1 MFRLLQISDTHLAHD
16 NGIFEDNF
24 DAARRMAASLEA
36 DLVVNTGDMSLDG
49 SEREADLLH
58 AAKRHREI
66 DREVLTIPGNHDV
79 GETHGLG
86 NSAQAIDEVKL
97 ARYRDHFG
105 PDWWVRDVNSSWR
118 LVGLNSL
125 LLGSGL
131 AEEQRQA
138 TEIAVAI
145 GESDGRAVAV
155 FMHKPLYLKR
165 PDEPPGGYFTIPP
178 DFRAPYDALI
188 DHPNVRLVAT
198 GHLHQCA
205 IHIRGDRTHAWAPST
220 AFVAGPMRRQ
230 ELGGAHELGV
240 VLHELGPGGA
250 IHSRILPVPTLRRL
264 VSEELLEGRSYPHFR
279 KTIDPL
285 PS

>member
-24 DAARRMAASLEA
+24 DAAHRMASSLQA

-49 SEREADLLH
+49 SEREADLVH
-58 AAKRHREI
+58 AASRHREI
-66 DREVLTIPGNHDV
+66 GREVLTIPGNHDV

-86 NSAQAIDEVKL
+86 NPAQAIDEAKL
-97 ARYRDHFG
+97 ALYRGHFG
-105 PDWWVRDVNSSWR
+105 PDWWVRDIGSSWR
-118 LVGLNSL
+118 LVGMNSL

-131 AEEQRQA
+131 ADEKRQA
-138 TEIAVAI
+138 VEIAAAI
-145 GESDGRAVAV
+145 HEPEGRAVAV
-155 FMHKPLYLKR
+155 FMHKPLYLKHA
-165 PDEPPGGYFTIPP
+165 DEPPGGYFTIPP

-188 DHPNVRLVAT
+188 DHPNVRLIAT

-205 IHIRGDRTHAWAPST
+205 VHVRGSRTHAWAPST
-220 AFVAGPMRRQ
+220 AFVAGPKRRQ

-240 VLHELGPGGA
+240 VLHELGASGTVQSQ
-250 IHSRILPVPTLRRL
+250 IVPVPGLRRL
-264 VSEELLEGRSYPHFR
+264 VSEDLLEGRAYPHFR
-279 KTIDPL
+279 KTIDPV